1 MLLHKNRKFTMG
13 KLKSSLSS
21 THGKVSFLTYLPINT
36 VPTFEITKNASK
48 VTENQYFSK
57 WC

>member
-1 MLLHKNRKFTMG
+1 MG